1 MAVNSGGDGVSGRF
15 DEALAG
21 PRARDLATRALVL
34 SVMPDVVEVPWPR
47 QRVIGYGVGPKKMSE
62 HFCYV
67 AVHRDHVN
75 LGFNYGAELPDPGG
89 LLRGPGK
96 LLRHT
101 RIDQPEDLSNPALR
115 RLLEVAS
122 THRMPARPS
131 ARKEKE

>member
-1 MAVNSGGDGVSGRF
+1 MSESF

-21 PRARDLATRALVL
+21 SNRRVRDLAAGTRALIL
-34 SVMPDVVEVPWPR
+34 SVVPDVVEIPWPR

-122 THRMPARPS
+122 THRMPASPS
-131 ARKEKE
+131 ERKEKGESWRT